1 MKEKERKC
9 VTFALAAIA
18 PVTYPLGFIAGSL
31 VLSKAAG
38 EFLREAFPSKSSAG
52 VQEMVAQFD
61 KQIIS
66 PESGTVM
73 IGDGSDGFPITR

>member
-9 VTFALAAIA
+9 VTFAFAAIS
-18 PVTYPLGFIAGSL
+18 PVTSPLGFLAGSL
-31 VLSKAAG
+31 VLSKIV
-38 EFLREAFPSKSSAG
+38 EKFICRVFPSISLAG

-66 PESGTVM
+66 PEGGTM
-73 IGDGSDGFPITR
+73 TISDGSAGFPITR

>member
-18 PVTYPLGFIAGSL
+18 PVTYPLGFLAGGL
-31 VLSKAAG
+31 VLSKIV
-38 EFLREAFPSKSSAG
+38 EKFLCGVFPSISSAG

-73 IGDGSDGFPITR
+73 ISDGSADFPITR